1 MNTLVRES
9 FHADLSAITD
19 VGLLRRIQKLI
30 EQVEAA
36 RTFQQIPH
44 LKRLDAKGKWFPVRH
59 SQVSQAPSHFDQM
72 NGATGEPEE
81 MLLRVG
87 VKNIG
92 YVQFCD
98 TDSTLRDGGTS
109 KHLGCGDGR
118 VDCAKSLRILKEAGF
133 RGWLMVDEWEVP
145 DPYDA
150 CIKCKAAF
158 DQAWPCG
165 PGLSAADSAAG

>member
-1 MNTLVRES
+1 
-9 FHADLSAITD
+9 
-19 VGLLRRIQKLI
+19 
-30 EQVEAA
+30 
-36 RTFQQIPH
+36 
-44 LKRLDAKGKWFPVRH
+44 LKGIYD
-59 SQVSQAPSHFDQM
+59 PSHFDQM
-72 NGATGEPEE
+72 NGATGKPEE

-87 VKNIG
+87 VTNIG

-118 VDCAKSLRILKEAGF
+118 VDCQKSLEILRAGGF

-150 CIKCKAAF
+150 CTKCKGLF
-158 DQAWPCG
+158 DAVG
-165 PGLSAADSAAG
+165 KA